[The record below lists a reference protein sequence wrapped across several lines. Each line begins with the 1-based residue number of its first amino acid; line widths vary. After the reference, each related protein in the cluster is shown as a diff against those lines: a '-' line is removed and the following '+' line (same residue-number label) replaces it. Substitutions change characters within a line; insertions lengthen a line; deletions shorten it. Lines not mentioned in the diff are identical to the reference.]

1 MTTFNVLHLDSSL
14 TGAASVSRLL
24 SRETVDAWRAAD
36 SAVRVTYR
44 DLAVSVPP
52 QLTPDTVASMRQ
64 RTEPAS
70 AQAAADL
77 AHINTLLEEFL
88 AADAIVIGAPMYN
101 FGVPTQLKAWIDAL
115 AQAGRTFE
123 YTPQGPRG
131 LAGGKRVVIA
141 SSRGN
146 VYSIPPMQDKD
157 FQERYLAAA
166 LQFMGITQF
175 DVVRAEGVNRGP
187 EPRAAALESARA
199 AIAQLFAAQNTA
211 QEAVAP

>member
-1 MTTFNVLHLDSSL
+1 MTPAFHILHLDSSL
-14 TGAASVSRLL
+14 TGPASVSRLL

-36 SAVRVTYR
+36 PAVRVTYR
-44 DLAVSVPP
+44 DLAVTVPP
-52 QLTPDTVASMRQ
+52 QLTPETVDALRQ
-64 RTEPAS
+64 RSQPAS
-70 AQAAADL
+70 AQGRAEL
-77 AHINTLLEEFL
+77 AHLNTLLDEFL

-131 LAGGKRVVIA
+131 LAGRKRVVIA

-146 VYSIPPMQDKD
+146 IYSTPPQMQDKD
-157 FQERYLAAA
+157 FQERYLVAV
-166 LQFMGITQF
+166 LQFMGITRF

-187 EPRAAALESARA
+187 EVRDAALASARA
-199 AIAQLFAAQNTA
+199 AIAQLFAAH
-211 QEAVAP
+211 EAVAP

>member
-1 MTTFNVLHLDSSL
+1 MTPFNVLHLDSSL
-14 TGAASVSRLL
+14 TGEASVSRLL
-24 SRETVDAWRAAD
+24 SRETVDSWRAAD
-36 SAVRVTYR
+36 PAVRVTYR
-44 DLAVSVPP
+44 DLAVTVPP
-52 QLTPDTVASMRQ
+52 QLTSETVAALRL
-64 RTEPAS
+64 RREPAS
-70 AQAAADL
+70 AQGKAEL
-77 AHINTLLEEFL
+77 LHINTLLDEFL

-146 VYSIPPMQDKD
+146 IYSTPQMQDKD

-166 LQFMGITQF
+166 LQFMGITRI
-175 DVVRAEGVNRGP
+175 DVVRAEGLNRGP
-187 EPRAAALESARA
+187 EVRAAALASARA
-199 AIAQLFAAQNTA
+199 AIAELFAV

>member
-1 MTTFNVLHLDSSL
+1 MTSSFKLLHLDSSL
-14 TGAASVSRLL
+14 TGPASVSRLIC
-24 SRETVDAWRAAD
+24 RETVDSWRAAD
-36 SAVRVTYR
+36 PTVRVTYR
-44 DLAVSVPP
+44 DLAVTVPP
-52 QLTPDTVASMRQ
+52 QLTPETVAALRLRS
-64 RTEPAS
+64 EPAS
-70 AQAAADL
+70 AQGKAEL
-77 AHINTLLEEFL
+77 LHINTLLDEFL

-101 FGVPTQLKAWIDAL
+101 FGVPTQLKAWVDAL

-146 VYSIPPMQDKD
+146 IYSTPQMQDKD

-166 LQFMGITQF
+166 LQFMGITRI
-175 DVVRAEGVNRGP
+175 DVVRAEGLNRGP
-187 EPRAAALESARA
+187 EARAAALASARA
-199 AIAQLFAAQNTA
+199 AIAELFTV

>member
-1 MTTFNVLHLDSSL
+1 MTSPLHILHLDSSL
-14 TGAASVSRLL
+14 TGPASVSRLL

-36 SAVRVTYR
+36 PSVRVTYR
-44 DLAVSVPP
+44 DLAVTVPP
-52 QLTPDTVASMRQ
+52 QLTPETVAALRLRS
-64 RTEPAS
+64 EPAS
-70 AQAAADL
+70 AQGQADL
-77 AHINTLLEEFL
+77 AHINTLLDEFL

-146 VYSIPPMQDKD
+146 IYSTPPQMQDKD
-157 FQERYLAAA
+157 FQERYLVAA
-166 LQFMGITQF
+166 LQFMGITRF

-187 EPRAAALESARA
+187 EVRDAALASARA
-199 AIAQLFAAQNTA
+199 AIAQLFAAQ
-211 QEAVAP
+211 EAVAP